1 MVKSSTVYKPFS
13 GVHLVSAEVRLELK
27 GNTIGT
33 TIPASFRSLREALI
47 SATLLGSNIALES
60 LSNWGKEVWIQRFPS
75 GLPPT
80 RNVLVDILGL
90 WVSCPLRSCVQHS
103 STYLVIPLSAGRS
116 PQVNGYRSLCGNTS
130 SSIWVNTSPWC
141 WKVFP
146 LRDHSLLPCLGSRSE
161 NWFEPRNMTR
171 DRGLLRHD
179 HLQPPALLFLLLVLY
194 FVHFG
199 KC

>member
-1 MVKSSTVYKPFS
+1 MLLLHRQETQYWGYSNYQAYRFQLGTQ
-13 GVHLVSAEVRLELK
+13 GLWARLL
-27 GNTIGT
+27 
-33 TIPASFRSLREALI
+33 IPWPQMPQVLQ
-47 SATLLGSNIALES
+47 G
-60 LSNWGKEVWIQRFPS
+60 
-75 GLPPT
+75 
-80 RNVLVDILGL
+80 NVLVDILDL

-103 STYLVIPLSAGRS
+103 STYLVIPLSTGWS
-116 PQVNGYRSLCGNTS
+116 PQVHGYRSLRGNTS

-146 LRDHSLLPCLGSRSE
+146 LRDHSLLQCLGSRSE
-161 NWFEPRNMTR
+161 NWFEPGNMTR